1 MHTDLDMFSDME
13 LPDLSATELD
23 EIVGRFPHAR
33 RLLEVDG
40 TVGDYYAG
48 LTVDGSTFQAAR
60 ADIFLSALRR
70 HIDDLLPPGTSAG
83 VLDQLT
89 RSPLLSAAE
98 HMASITNPESLNVV
112 INQALYRGQREQ
124 KYVLSLPITAIRLD
138 NILLSRDLFVGDR
151 KVRLLP
157 SKYRDTLATDAP
169 AADRAFVER
178 NIRAVVADGAP
189 HLRARADELRDW
201 WEGAYRDISSLDT
214 LWKQL
219 VVLNHSY
226 WKELVR
232 TNGWDLP
239 DEYVTVPM
247 CVLVRDAMIE
257 ELEAGRDGWF
267 YEMIFDPATRDA
279 AYRTFD
285 GVRSCWDSKNGGGT
299 FLFWTK
305 NRKGEPRAMT
315 YEADA
320 LHSTGVAGTLPLS
333 RESLLDALKSGAIYP
348 GTFLVMAYLG
358 FYLGLQLFGGIL
370 CAQFYPEMHRRITTG
385 NPLGLSTED
394 LETIEAVRTDLY
406 VNFER
411 RKLSDGG
418 LLKLWY
424 PQSADTWQE
433 YRDRSFRREIMGCMG
448 YLYEMVKKGEGN

>member
-1 MHTDLDMFSDME
+1 MSTDLTMFSDMA
-13 LPDLSATELD
+13 LPDLSAAELD
-23 EIVGRFPHAR
+23 EIVDRFPHAR

-40 TVGDYYAG
+40 SVDDYYAG
-48 LTVDGSTFQAAR
+48 LTVDGSTFQAGR
-60 ADIFLSALRR
+60 ADLFLAALRR

-83 VLDQLT
+83 VIDQLT
-89 RSPLLSAAE
+89 RAPLISAAE

-112 INQALYRGQREQ
+112 INQALYQRQREQ

-138 NILLSRDLFVGDR
+138 NILLSRDLFAGDR

-169 AADRAFVER
+169 AADPEFVAR
-178 NIRAVVADGAP
+178 NLRAVAADGAP
-189 HLRARADELRDW
+189 HLRALAAELRDW
-201 WEGAYRDISSLDT
+201 WERAYRDISSLDA

-226 WKELVR
+226 WKDLVR

-247 CVLVRDAMIE
+247 CVLVRDVMIE
-257 ELEAGRDGWF
+257 ELESGRDGWF
-267 YEMIFDPATRDA
+267 HDMIFDLATRDTV
-279 AYRTFD
+279 YRTFD
-285 GVRSCWDSKNGGGT
+285 GVRSCWDSRTASGT
-299 FLFWTK
+299 FLFWTVNK
-305 NRKGEPRAMT
+305 RGEPRAMA
-315 YEADA
+315 YETDA
-320 LHSTGVAGTLPLS
+320 LRSTGAAGTLPLS
-333 RESLLDALKSGAIYP
+333 RERVLEALKSGALYP

-370 CAQFYPEMHRRITTG
+370 CAQFYPEMYRRITTG
-385 NPLGLSTED
+385 NPLGLSAGD

-411 RKLSDGG
+411 RELSDGG

-424 PQSADTWQE
+424 PQSADVFRE
-433 YRDRSFRREIMGCMG
+433 YRDRPFRREIMGCMG
-448 YLYEMVKKGEGN
+448 YLLEMVRKNEGD

>member
-1 MHTDLDMFSDME
+1 MFTDLDMFSDVE

-40 TVGDYYAG
+40 TVDGYYAG
-48 LTVDGSTFQAAR
+48 LTVDGSTFQADR
-60 ADIFLSALRR
+60 ADIFLAVLRR
-70 HIDDLLPPGTSAG
+70 HIDDLFPPGTSTG
-83 VLDQLT
+83 VIDQLT

-112 INQALYRGQREQ
+112 INQALYRRQREQ
-124 KYVLSLPITAIRLD
+124 AYVLSLPITAIRLD

-151 KVRLLP
+151 RVRLLP

-169 AADRAFVER
+169 AVDGAFVER
-178 NIRAVVADGAP
+178 NLKAVVADGPPAI
-189 HLRARADELRDW
+189 RARAADLRDW
-201 WEGAYRDISSLDT
+201 WERAYRDISSLDA

-232 TNGWDLP
+232 TNHWDLP

-279 AYRTFD
+279 VYRTFD
-285 GVRSCWDSKNGGGT
+285 GVRSCWDSQTRSGT
-299 FLFWTK
+299 FLFWTT
-305 NRKGEPRAMT
+305 NRKGEPRAMA
-315 YEADA
+315 YEAGT
-320 LHSTGVAGTLPLS
+320 LQSTGVAGTLPLS
-333 RESLLDALKSGAIYP
+333 RESVVEALRSGALYP

-370 CAQFYPEMHRRITTG
+370 CAQFYPEMYRRITQG
-385 NPLGLSTED
+385 NPLGLSVAD
-394 LETIEAVRTDLY
+394 LQTIEAARTDLY

-424 PQSADTWQE
+424 PQSADAYDE

-448 YLYEMVKKGEGN
+448 YLLEMARKGEGD